1 MPKIRLPN
9 LSLLQLVLL
18 GFMLVILPL
27 GLLVYQASDT
37 YRELSAQAG
46 LSAREAVA
54 FTRRAQTLSN
64 LALDMERTTR
74 QYQVMQTPALLEL
87 LNNQQQSFARLLQQE
102 FILFPPLS
110 AKEEM
115 KALLM
120 WMDTLPTQQS
130 EPFEQ
135 LAALTS
141 QLEVQTREAVDQHLG
156 EFEQKVE
163 ILQKQLVGQ
172 LLLLTSLSLALILFF
187 TWRLLRPIGYLERR
201 IASLA
206 SLRPPSHF
214 KKLRSGPSELIKL
227 DQRLNWLEQQLHEIE
242 NQKQQFLRHISHEL
256 KTPLASIREAAD
268 LLHEQLLGDLNE
280 DQQEVTELL
289 EQNSRA
295 LQKLIEQLL
304 SYNQLK
310 QNKPVR
316 FEKVALDPLLDEVL
330 SSYQLQLQQRQQP
343 IQRINTQLELETEP
357 DLTRKV
363 IDNLISNAIHYGD
376 PQVAITIRAGCE
388 HQQQWIEVENAGQK
402 IPEQERQHLFE
413 AFFQGSSRRRGSIKG
428 SGIGLSI
435 AADCMKSLNGKLE
448 LKYSKDGVNCF
459 RLSWPLPDQL
469 NPRNQ

>member
-1 MPKIRLPN
+1 MPNLRLPH

-27 GLLVYQASDT
+27 GLLVYQASNS

-54 FTRRAQTLSN
+54 FTRRAQTLSS

-87 LNNQQQSFARLLQQE
+87 LHNQQQSFARLLQQE

-110 AKEEM
+110 AKEEL

-120 WMDTLPTQQS
+120 WMDTLPTQ
-130 EPFEQ
+130 EAGPFEQ
-135 LAALTS
+135 LAVLTS
-141 QLEVQTREAVDQHLG
+141 QLEIQTREAVDEHLG
-156 EFEQKVE
+156 EFELQVE
-163 ILQKQLVGQ
+163 RLQQQLVGQ
-172 LLLLTSLSLALILFF
+172 LLLLTGLSLVLILFF

-214 KKLRSGPSELIKL
+214 KKLRRGPSELIKL
-227 DQRLNWLEQQLHEIE
+227 DQRLNWLEQQLHAIE

-256 KTPLASIREAAD
+256 KTPLASIREATD
-268 LLHEQLLGDLNE
+268 LLHEQLLGELNQE
-280 DQQEVTELL
+280 QQEVTELL
-289 EQNSRA
+289 DANSRA
-295 LQKLIEQLL
+295 LQTLIEQLL
-304 SYNQLK
+304 SYNQLQ
-310 QNKPVR
+310 QNKATQL
-316 FEKVALDPLLDEVL
+316 ETISLNTLLDRVL
-330 SSYQLQLQQRQQP
+330 VSYQLQLQQRKQK
-343 IQRINTQLELETEP
+343 IQRINTQQKLYTDPERLS
-357 DLTRKV
+357 KV
-363 IDNLISNAIHYGD
+363 LDNLISNAIHYGD
-376 PQVAITIRAGCE
+376 TQAPITIRAGVQE
-388 HQQQWIEVENAGQK
+388 HQQWIEVENSGQA
-402 IPEQERQHLFE
+402 IPKHEQDHLFE

-435 AADCMKSLNGKLE
+435 AADCMKSLQGE
-448 LKYSKDGVNCF
+448 LKLKFSEGGLNCF

-469 NPRNQ
+469 SLEG